1 MKCYLLFRTGKLK
14 KSVEFTRF
22 RSYFRIP
29 SVNSVSFFTRKGWS
43 EFNQAAKH
51 NFITESALLNEIL
64 ENQLWLCLVTR
75 LAIH

>member
-1 MKCYLLFRTGKLK
+1 MQCYLLFCTGKLK

-22 RSYFRIP
+22 LRLFQ
-29 SVNSVSFFTRKGWS
+29 NSIGVSFFTRKGWS
-43 EFNQAAKH
+43 AFNQAAKH

-64 ENQLWLCLVTR
+64 ENQLSLCLVTR